1 METEY
6 VDVDVV
12 EIEVVETQEIVV
24 EACGIVN
31 MEEFMDTQTQIVEE
45 IAEATSESED
55 EDTVE
60 QLKSTKECLQWI
72 QHIGHR
78 FIHLTGSIPQL

>member
-1 METEY
+1 M
-6 VDVDVV
+6 DFL
-12 EIEVVETQEIVV
+12 EIGAILTQEIVV

-45 IAEATSESED
+45 IAEPTSESED

-60 QLKSTKECLQWI
+60 QLKFT
-72 QHIGHR
+72 
-78 FIHLTGSIPQL
+78 